1 MLTGTRERGRDGRPP
16 AARRRLCGA
25 LAAVSL
31 AFVTQAFAGDGDP
44 AAGEKLFR
52 DCKSCHEI
60 GENARHKVGP
70 HLDGIIGRTAGSAE
84 GFRYSRALRQ
94 AGEDGLVWDEEALSA
109 YIEKPRDFIKGNR
122 MSYRGMADAQDR
134 ADLIAYLSRQ
144 AQAAPAEDTSARQ
157 NAGVTGFAQ
166 IVLQME
172 GDPEYG
178 EYLAGEC
185 VTCHQATGHADGI
198 PSIVGVPKDY
208 FIRALFEYKNNI
220 RSNEVMKLRV
230 ANLTNEEIAA
240 LAAYFSGLE
249 PQ

>member
-1 MLTGTRERGRDGRPP
+1 MLTGQERRGRNCRPP
-16 AARRRLCGA
+16 AKKRKLARA
-25 LAAVSL
+25 LAFLSL
-31 AFVTQAFAGDGDP
+31 AFVSQAFAGDGDP
-44 AAGEKLFR
+44 VAGERLFK
-52 DCKSCHEI
+52 DCRSCHEV

-84 GFRYSRALRQ
+84 GFKYSRALRQ
-94 AGEDGLVWDEEALSA
+94 AGEDGLVWDKEALSA

-166 IVLQME
+166 IVLQMD

-178 EYLAGEC
+178 EYLSGEC
-185 VTCHQATGHADGI
+185 VTCHQASGHADGI
-198 PSIVGVPKDY
+198 PSIVGIPKDY
-208 FIRALFEYKNNI
+208 FVRALFEYKNNI

-240 LAAYFSGLE
+240 LAAYFAGLE